1 MPRSKSKTARAK
13 SVRKSRR
20 HAQPIKGKSGRVT
33 RKRKPPVRSRPRSLP
48 KNLSKPKKK
57 GLRRVKPIAQRGPG
71 ADTIWKSLGHA
82 RKHAKAGRN
91 SKAALYYTLAAAQA
105 ASFLPQ
111 HPNVVDRRMME
122 HDYTSGPVAD
132 ARGQVD
138 WHLAYPKSHAS
149 HYTRR
154 KGSQRRKQGQKT
166 GKKKGRNRRR
176 ANKNRK
182 SRGHHLPPPP
192 PIQARLYGIPVRVP
206 RRHTYEFRSN

>member
-1 MPRSKSKTARAK
+1 MPRSKSKTARQSAAQK
-13 SVRKSRR
+13 GRR
-20 HAQPIKGKSGRVT
+20 GQLT
-33 RKRKPPVRSRPRSLP
+33 RKRKSPVRSRPRSLP

-57 GLRRVKPIAQRGPG
+57 GSRRVKSIAQRGPG
-71 ADTIWKSLGHA
+71 ADTIGKSLGLA

-105 ASFLPQ
+105 ASFFPQ

-122 HDYTSGPVAD
+122 DDYTSGPVAD
-132 ARGQVD
+132 ARGQID

-166 GKKKGRNRRR
+166 GKKKGRDRRR

-182 SRGHHLPPPP
+182 SRGQRLPPPS